1 MQKRNYGLFTAI
13 AMIVGIV
20 IGSGIFFKAD
30 EVLTFSSGNVFLG
43 VLIFVIAAVA
53 IIFGSLAIS
62 QLATRTDKPGGLITY
77 AEDFVGMGT
86 ATVFGWFQT
95 FLYLPTLGAVVAW
108 VSGIYIANLF
118 GIEEP
123 TVGTWTLIG
132 FIALTVL
139 YFFNILSAKL
149 GGLFQ
154 NASMIIKLIP
164 LVLFA
169 VLGLAFGDPATTLSE
184 SAGTFAK
191 TAGALTWVGA
201 FGPVAFSFDGWI
213 VSTSI
218 CHEIKNSKKNLPI
231 ALSVAPIVI
240 LLIYV
245 AYFVGISSYLGTD
258 AVLQHGDNAVYV
270 AAENIFKSA
279 IAAKVVLVAVIISVL
294 GTVNGLVL
302 GLIRMPYAMSLRKM
316 MPASDKFSKETEK
329 LGGMPVNSALL
340 AYGLSVFYL
349 LVHHFTQVYVFGP
362 RNISADISEISISML
377 YILYII
383 LYVAVIKLYKKGEI
397 KNPITGIVIPIL
409 ATVGSLI
416 IFSGAVTSP
425 VFIVYMAICAVFI
438 GFSYLYYRKNKDI
451 IK

>member
-30 EVLTFSSGNVFLG
+30 DILNYADGNVLLG

-53 IIFGSLAIS
+53 IIFGSLTIS

-77 AEDFVGMGT
+77 AEEFVGIGT

-118 GIEEP
+118 GIADA
-123 TVGTWTLIG
+123 TVSTYTLIG

-154 NASMIIKLIP
+154 NASMVIKLIP
-164 LVLFA
+164 LILFA
-169 VLGLAFGDPATTLSE
+169 VLGLVFGDPATTLGE

-191 TAGALTWVGA
+191 TAGTLAWVGA

-245 AYFVGISSYLGTD
+245 AYFVGISVTVPSL
-258 AVLQHGDNAVYV
+258 
-270 AAENIFKSA
+270 A
-279 IAAKVVLVAVIISVL
+279 I
-294 GTVNGLVL
+294 
-302 GLIRMPYAMSLRKM
+302 
-316 MPASDKFSKETEK
+316 
-329 LGGMPVNSALL
+329 
-340 AYGLSVFYL
+340 
-349 LVHHFTQVYVFGP
+349 
-362 RNISADISEISISML
+362 
-377 YILYII
+377 YITL
-383 LYVAVIKLYKKGEI
+383 
-397 KNPITGIVIPIL
+397 
-409 ATVGSLI
+409 
-416 IFSGAVTSP
+416 
-425 VFIVYMAICAVFI
+425 
-438 GFSYLYYRKNKDI
+438 
-451 IK
+451 

>member
-30 EVLTFSSGNVFLG
+30 DILNYADGNVLLG

-53 IIFGSLAIS
+53 IIFGSLTIS

-77 AEDFVGMGT
+77 AEEFVSMGT

-118 GIEEP
+118 GIENP

-191 TAGALTWVGA
+191 TAGTLAWVGA

-231 ALSVAPIVI
+231 ALSIAPIVI

-279 IAAKVVLVAVIISVL
+279 MAAKVVLVAVIISVL

-302 GLIRMPYAMSLRKM
+302 GLIRMPYAMALRKM
-316 MPASDKFSKETEK
+316 MPASEKFSKETAK

-340 AYGLSVFYL
+340 AYALSVFYL
-349 LVHHFTQVYVFGP
+349 LVHHFITDNGIFPSG
-362 RNISADISEISISML
+362 DISEISISML

-397 KNPITGIVIPIL
+397 KNPVTGIVMPIL
-409 ATVGSLI
+409 AMIGSLI

-425 VFIVYMAICAVFI
+425 MFIVYLAICAVFI
-438 GFSYLYYRKNKDI
+438 GISYLYYRKNKDI

>member
-53 IIFGSLAIS
+53 IIFGSLTIS

-77 AEDFVGMGT
+77 AEEFVGIGT

-108 VSGIYIANLF
+108 VSGKYIANLF

-123 TVGTWTLIG
+123 TVGTCTLIG

-169 VLGLAFGDPATTLSE
+169 VLGLAFGEPTTIFSE

-191 TAGALTWVGA
+191 TAGTLTWLGA

-231 ALSVAPIVI
+231 ALSIAPIVI

-258 AVLQHGDNAVYV
+258 AVLQYGDNAVNV
-270 AAENIFKSA
+270 AAESIFKSA
-279 IAAKVVLVAVIISVL
+279 IAAKVVLVAVIVSVL

-349 LVHHFTQVYVFGP
+349 LVHHFIADKEIFPSG
-362 RNISADISEISISML
+362 DISEISISML

-397 KNPITGIVIPIL
+397 KSPVTGIVIPVL
-409 ATVGSLI
+409 AMVGSLI

-425 VFIVYMAICAVFI
+425 MFIVYMLICAVFI

>member
-30 EVLTFSSGNVFLG
+30 DILNYADANVLLG

-53 IIFGSLAIS
+53 IIFGSLTIS

-77 AEDFVGMGT
+77 AEKFVGIGT

-118 GIEEP
+118 GIADA
-123 TVGTWTLIG
+123 TVSTYTLIG

-154 NASMIIKLIP
+154 NASMVIKLIP
-164 LVLFA
+164 LILFA
-169 VLGLAFGDPATTLSE
+169 VLGLVFGDPATTLGE

-191 TAGALTWVGA
+191 TAGTLAWVGA

-231 ALSVAPIVI
+231 ALSIAPIVI

-245 AYFVGISSYLGTD
+245 AYFVGISAYLGTD

-270 AAENIFKSA
+270 AAENIFNSA
-279 IAAKVVLVAVIISVL
+279 MAAKVVLVAVIISVL

-302 GLIRMPYAMSLRKM
+302 GLIRMPYAMALRKM

-340 AYGLSVFYL
+340 AYGLSVLYL
-349 LVHHFTQVYVFGP
+349 LVHHFITDKAIFPSG
-362 RNISADISEISISML
+362 DISEISISML

-397 KNPITGIVIPIL
+397 KSPVTGIVIPVL
-409 ATVGSLI
+409 AMIGSLI

-425 VFIVYMAICAVFI
+425 MFIVYIAICAVFI

>member
-30 EVLTFSSGNVFLG
+30 DILNYADGNVLLG
-43 VLIFVIAAVA
+43 VLIFAIAAVA
-53 IIFGSLAIS
+53 IIFGSLTIS

-77 AEDFVGMGT
+77 AEEFVSMGT

-118 GIEEP
+118 GIENP

-191 TAGALTWVGA
+191 TAGTLAWVGA

-231 ALSVAPIVI
+231 ALSIAPIVI

-279 IAAKVVLVAVIISVL
+279 MAAKVVLVDRKSV
-294 GTVNGLVL
+294 V
-302 GLIRMPYAMSLRKM
+302 
-316 MPASDKFSKETEK
+316 
-329 LGGMPVNSALL
+329 
-340 AYGLSVFYL
+340 
-349 LVHHFTQVYVFGP
+349 
-362 RNISADISEISISML
+362 
-377 YILYII
+377 
-383 LYVAVIKLYKKGEI
+383 
-397 KNPITGIVIPIL
+397 
-409 ATVGSLI
+409 
-416 IFSGAVTSP
+416 
-425 VFIVYMAICAVFI
+425 
-438 GFSYLYYRKNKDI
+438 
-451 IK
+451 

>member
-30 EVLTFSSGNVFLG
+30 DILNYANGNVLLG
-43 VLIFVIAAVA
+43 ILIFAIAAVA
-53 IIFGSLAIS
+53 IVFGSLTIS

-77 AEDFVGMGT
+77 AEDFVGVGT

-95 FLYLPTLGAVVAW
+95 FLYLPTLGSVVAW
-108 VSGIYIANLF
+108 VSGIYISNLF
-118 GIEEP
+118 GIENP
-123 TVGTWTLIG
+123 TVSTYTLIG
-132 FIALTVL
+132 FIAMTVL
-139 YFFNILSAKL
+139 YIFNALSAKL

-169 VLGLAFGDPATTLSE
+169 VLGMAFGDPAETLGA
-184 SAGTFAK
+184 SAETFVK
-191 TAGALTWVGA
+191 TAGGLAWIGA

-245 AYFVGISSYLGTD
+245 AYFLGISSYLGTD

-270 AAENIFKSA
+270 AAENIIGSW
-279 IAAKVVLVAVIISVL
+279 AAKAVLVAVIISVL

-302 GLIRMPYAMSLRKM
+302 GLIRMPYAMAIRKM
-316 MPASDKFSKETEK
+316 MPASDKFAKESDK
-329 LGGMPVNSALL
+329 LGGMPVNSAIL
-340 AYGLSVFYL
+340 AYTLSVFYL
-349 LVHHFTQVYVFGP
+349 LVHHVITDNGIFPSG
-362 RNISADISEISISML
+362 DISEISISML

-383 LYVAVIKLYKKGEI
+383 LYVAVIRLYKKGEI
-397 KNPITGIVIPIL
+397 KSKLTGIVIPIL
-409 ATVGSLI
+409 AIIGSLI
-416 IFSGAVTSP
+416 IFSGAVTSLM
-425 VFIVYMAICAVFI
+425 FIVYMAICMVFI
-438 GFSYLYYRKNKDI
+438 GVSYLYYRKNKDI